1 MEIQFTY
8 VINQNTVAILP
19 EFKYG
24 GAKALIIENYK
35 QFYVSK
41 SPTQIIEASLLQYG
55 SSLSGAKSSSQH
67 FLGQIRRHP
76 IMICSKLDIFFY
88 ITSSMKNPD
97 AVWISGAHTK
107 QIRKM
112 SNKRTQIQFVNG
124 DFIEIDG
131 KYKSVQ
137 SYYHRCLE
145 LKKIQMETIFE
156 NQKEKVKEEINH
168 RDKRPCLF
176 FVKDPSSI
184 SYTIS
189 EVK

>member
-1 MEIQFTY
+1 MEIQFNY
-8 VINQNTVAILP
+8 VINQNTAAILP

-24 GAKALIIENYK
+24 GAKALIIENDN
-35 QFYVSK
+35 QFYVNK

-88 ITSSMKNPD
+88 TTSSMKNHD

-112 SNKRTQIQFVNG
+112 NNKRTQIHFVNG
-124 DFIEIDG
+124 DYVEIDG
-131 KYKSVQ
+131 KYKSLQ

-145 LKKIQMETIFE
+145 LKKIQNETIFE
-156 NQKEKVKEEINH
+156 NQNREVKKGNYH
-168 RDKRPCLF
+168 LDKRPSLI

>member
-1 MEIQFTY
+1 MEIQSNY
-8 VINQNTVAILP
+8 VINQNTAAILP
-19 EFKYG
+19 EFKFD
-24 GAKALIIENYK
+24 GAKALVIENYN

-41 SPTQIIEASLLQYG
+41 SPTQIIASSLLQYG

-76 IMICSKLDIFFY
+76 IMICSKLEIFFY
-88 ITSSMKNPD
+88 TTSSMKNHD

-107 QIRKM
+107 QIRKIN
-112 SNKRTQIQFVNG
+112 NKRTQIHFVNG
-124 DFIEIDG
+124 DFVEIDG

-137 SYYHRCLE
+137 SYYYRCLE

-156 NQKEKVKEEINH
+156 NQKEKLKEENH
-168 RDKRPCLF
+168 HLVKRPSLF